1 MRPSEFK
8 DIRYDK
14 DETTGVVVVT
24 LNRPERKNALTAYS
38 FLELWWA
45 ADTFGK
51 DDTATAMVLTGNGT
65 NSKKDPT
72 KEPFCSGG
80 YFNFSQNPPLADD
93 AWLDEETKAQMDLTD
108 IAQKK
113 LTLKM
118 WELDKPV
125 IAAINGYAVG
135 AGFTLPLSCADL
147 IYASEHAWA
156 QIPFVSLGIIPEFA
170 SSYILPRLMGFQR
183 AKEMMFF
190 GKPIP
195 ARELADMGL
204 INQVLPHE
212 TLMDHVMK
220 KTCALIPPN
229 GAGMAVKLCKQAIHK
244 PLLHNFST
252 ALDIENKGLNK
263 VLVTWDFKEAVLA
276 RMEHRS
282 PVFIGK

>member
-1 MRPSEFK
+1 MKPSDFK
-8 DIRYDK
+8 DISYDK
-14 DETTGVVVVT
+14 DEGTGVVVVT

-45 ADTFGK
+45 ADALDN
-51 DDTATAMVLTGNGT
+51 DDTATAMIITGNGE
-65 NSKKDPT
+65 NPKKDAT

-80 YFNFSQNPPLADD
+80 YFNPAEGPLSDD
-93 AWLDEETKAQMDLTD
+93 ASLDEEIKAQMDLTD

-135 AGFTLPLSCADL
+135 AGFTMPLSCADL

-170 SSYILPRLMGFQR
+170 SSYILPRLMGFQK

-195 ARELADMGL
+195 AQQLSDMGL
-204 INQVLPHE
+204 INEVVPHE
-212 TLMDHVMK
+212 ELLAHAIK
-220 KTCALIPPN
+220 KASALIPPN
-229 GAGMAVKLCKQAIHK
+229 GAAMAVKMCKQAIHK
-244 PLLHNFST
+244 PLIDSFAT
-252 ALDIENKGLNK
+252 ALDNENVGLNK
-263 VLVTWDFKEAVLA
+263 AITSSDFKEAVLS
-276 RMEHRS
+276 RVERRR
-282 PVFIGK
+282 PVFSGR